1 MSTWLQ
7 KYSIVAA
14 LTMTRDWL
22 VFCSIYELWRL
33 YILVQWHCVM
43 QSSDG
48 KNRIELNRIE
58 FDTKLNQIESF

>member
-1 MSTWLQ
+1 
-7 KYSIVAA
+7 
-14 LTMTRDWL
+14 
-22 VFCSIYELWRL
+22 
-33 YILVQWHCVM
+33 M